1 MSGMLIIL
9 RGSRAFIHN
18 MHNAQTEKKKNIFI
32 WYFTEMVCYSV
43 TPSAHTQEQKTLA
56 SLRTP
61 TVVKQDHLL
70 LVRH

>member
-1 MSGMLIIL
+1 MLIIL

-18 MHNAQTEKKKNIFI
+18 MHNAQTEKKKKNIFI
-32 WYFTEMVCYSV
+32 RYLTEMVCYSV